1 MKAAVMRENNQPL
14 IIEEVSIDKPGPN
27 ELLVRTVASGI
38 CHSDLHV
45 LEGGLPMPAPCVLGH
60 EPAGIVEEVGSDVKG
75 FEKGDHVI
83 GCLNAW
89 CGECEWCLKGQPY
102 LCMAPSVMSRPEGEA
117 PRLAQADGSPMGQF
131 ALSSFA
137 EMMLTHERAWV
148 KIREDMPLDRAAL
161 IGCGVTTG
169 VGAAL
174 RTAQVEPGASCAII
188 GCGGVGLSALQGSRI
203 AGAGR
208 IFAVDNMAWKLDL
221 ARKLGATDTI
231 DASAGDPIAQIMEA
245 TGGIGVDYAFE
256 CIGLVPTIQQ
266 AVMMAKKGGAAVLVG
281 VLPITKTVELSASLI
296 TLQEKRV
303 LGSFMGSNRFRL
315 DMPSYVD
322 FYLDGRL
329 MLDEMISQRI
339 PLEDVNPAFD
349 QMRKGEV
356 ARSVIVF
363 D

>member
-1 MKAAVMRENNQPL
+1 MKAAVMRTLNEPL
-14 IIEEVSIDKPGPN
+14 AIEDITIDKPGPN

-45 LEGGLPMPAPCVLGH
+45 LEGGIPMPAPCVLGH
-60 EPAGIVEEVGSDVKG
+60 EPAGIVEEVGSDVQG

-89 CGECEWCLKGQPY
+89 CGECEWCLKGTPY
-102 LCMAPSVMSRPEGEA
+102 LCMAPSVMSRAEGEK
-117 PRLAQADGSPMGQF
+117 PRLTDAAGAPMGQF

-137 EMMLTHERAWV
+137 EMMLTHERGWV

-169 VGAAL
+169 IGAAL
-174 RTAQVEPGASCAII
+174 RTAQVEPGASVAII

-221 ARKLGATDTI
+221 ARKLGATDTV
-231 DASAGDPIAQIMEA
+231 DANAGDPIAQIMEA
-245 TGGIGVDYAFE
+245 TGGVGVDYAFE

-266 AVMMAKKGGAAVLVG
+266 AVMMVKKGGAAVLVG
-281 VLPITKTVELSASLI
+281 VLPITQTVELSASLI

-315 DMPSYVD
+315 DMPNYVN

-339 PLEDVNPAFD
+339 PLDDVNPAFD

>member
-1 MKAAVMRENNQPL
+1 
-14 IIEEVSIDKPGPN
+14 
-27 ELLVRTVASGI
+27 
-38 CHSDLHV
+38 
-45 LEGGLPMPAPCVLGH
+45 
-60 EPAGIVEEVGSDVKG
+60 
-75 FEKGDHVI
+75 
-83 GCLNAW
+83 
-89 CGECEWCLKGQPY
+89 
-102 LCMAPSVMSRPEGEA
+102 
-117 PRLAQADGSPMGQF
+117 MGQF

-137 EMMLTHERAWV
+137 ELMLTHERGWV

-174 RTAQVEPGASCAII
+174 RTAKVEPGSSCAII

-208 IFAVDNMAWKLDL
+208 IFAVDNMPWKLDL

-231 DASAGDPIAQIMEA
+231 DANAGDPIAQVMEA
-245 TGGIGVDYAFE
+245 TGGVGVDYAFE

-266 AVMMAKKGGAAVLVG
+266 AVMMVKKGGAAVLVG
-281 VLPITKTVELSASLI
+281 VLPITQTVELSASLI

-303 LGSFMGSNRFRL
+303 LGSFMGSNRFRI
-315 DMPSYVD
+315 DMPNYVN

-329 MLDEMISQRI
+329 NLDEMISQRI
-339 PLEDVNPAFD
+339 PLEDVNPAIE